1 MIQKY
6 SIDEI
11 TKLLKKA
18 ERYEL
23 LEQQGRLVELPCS
36 FETLVFRVV
45 PDCSKCNKG
54 NTPEECGN
62 KIFSKCK
69 KKVMPCLFTPD
80 LILEFGKTVFAT
92 ESEAVVAS
100 VS

>member
-1 MIQKY
+1 MVQKY

-11 TKLLKKA
+11 TKLLQKA
-18 ERYEL
+18 ERYERL
-23 LEQQGRLVELPCS
+23 QKAGRLVELPCS
-36 FETLVFRVV
+36 FETLVFQVV
-45 PDCSKCNKG
+45 PDCSKCKRG
-54 NTPEECGN
+54 DSPEECGM
-62 KIFSKCK
+62 KVFATCP

-80 LILEFGKTVFAT
+80 LILEYGKTVFKT